1 MGKFRFTLAA
11 AAIFATAFG
20 AEKIEGI
27 FGIKFGEKLS
37 RAVEVKEIRPLH
49 AKIVMSTPDNDEI
62 QQCFAII
69 GTNGF
74 PVAVTCET
82 PWSVAEAR
90 SKVVDS
96 WMVKYGKPSI
106 SGTDGNGGEPSV
118 EFDTFVSGERAL
130 LFVRQADRVMLG
142 CADVMALTNMLANVE
157 GSVAA
162 HEREALKL
170 LGKVVGHG
178 TEKKSSEGKQPL
190 PKESK

>member
-1 MGKFRFTLAA
+1 MGKFTFTLAA
-11 AAIFATAFG
+11 VAIFAAAFG
-20 AEKIEGI
+20 AGKIDGI
-27 FGIKFGEKLS
+27 FGIKFGEKPS
-37 RAVEVKEIRPLH
+37 RAVEVKEIRPLR
-49 AKIVMSTPDNDEI
+49 AKIVMLTPDNDEI
-62 QQCFAII
+62 QQCLAIV

-96 WMVKYGKPSI
+96 WTVKYGKPSI
-106 SGTDGNGGEPSV
+106 SGAEGNDGGPSV
-118 EFDTFVSGERAL
+118 EFDTFVSADRAL
-130 LFVRQADRVMLG
+130 LFVRQDDRVMLG
-142 CADVMALTNMLANVE
+142 CADVTSLTNMLAHAE

-170 LGKVVGHG
+170 LGKVVGYG

-190 PKESK
+190 SKEDK